1 MHAEIAQFLRYMDV
15 ERNASDLTIKSY
27 REDLMDLAD
36 FLTEESQKK
45 VAPRDVTPTD
55 LRGYVSA
62 LHDAG
67 YARTSIARKLAS
79 LRSFYRFAQRQ
90 QMADSNPA
98 KPLRNPRG
106 QRKLP
111 HFLTAEEIKSLLEA
125 PDSNDPLGL
134 RDIAILEVMYSAGLR
149 VSELVGMND
158 RDIDFD
164 EAVVRVRGKGR
175 KERYGAIGKFA
186 MNALRAYFPKR
197 KRVTDAKETDQPT
210 FTNKF
215 GQRLTTRS
223 IARML
228 EKYIKQCGLDTRT
241 TPHTL
246 RHSFATHLLD
256 RGADIRSVQ
265 EMLGHKS
272 LVTTQIY
279 THVSTASLKEA
290 YSRAHPRAKR
300 AESAVASATK
310 TEIPKTVS
318 PKTAPTKTLT
328 PKTVSPKVAASKPT
342 PKSATSGTNVARPS
356 TARPSTTSTSTPK
369 STTQKPPAQRHAQP
383 TTRASKRA

>member
-1 MHAEIAQFLRYMDV
+1 MHAEISQFLRYLDV

-36 FLTEESQKK
+36 FLTDEGQKK
-45 VAPRDVTPTD
+45 VLPRDVDATL

-67 YARTSIARKLAS
+67 YARTSISRKLAS

-90 QMADSNPA
+90 QMADTNPA

-111 HFLTAEEIKSLLEA
+111 HFLSADEIQKLLES
-125 PDSNDPLGL
+125 PDPGCEMGL
-134 RDIAILEVMYSAGLR
+134 RDIAILEVMYSAGMR
-149 VSELVGMND
+149 VSELVGTND

-164 EAVVRVRGKGR
+164 EGVVRIRGKGR
-175 KERYGAIGKFA
+175 KERFGAIGGFA
-186 MNALRAYFPKR
+186 AKALKRYFDVRTR
-197 KRVTDAKETDQPT
+197 KDHGDNKELPT
-210 FTNKF
+210 FTSKF
-215 GQRLTTRS
+215 GLRLTTRS
-223 IARML
+223 VARML
-228 EKYIKQCGLDTRT
+228 EKYIKESGLDSRT

-265 EMLGHKS
+265 ELLGHKS

-279 THVSTASLKEA
+279 THVSTANLKQA
-290 YSRAHPRAKR
+290 YVKAHPRALISSDSR
-300 AESAVASATK
+300 S
-310 TEIPKTVS
+310 
-318 PKTAPTKTLT
+318 
-328 PKTVSPKVAASKPT
+328 
-342 PKSATSGTNVARPS
+342 RPS
-356 TARPSTTSTSTPK
+356 
-369 STTQKPPAQRHAQP
+369 
-383 TTRASKRA
+383 